1 MQAWICEQAIGPSGL
16 RWTEAPDPV
25 PAAGEVRVAIEAAS
39 LNFPDWLIVNG
50 QYQMKPPTPFVPGAE
65 FCGRVDALGAGAHPK
80 LLGQRVAGFAG
91 LGGFATHI
99 AVSQHQLLPLPDS
112 LPPEQGAALLLTYGT
127 VQHGLQHRAQ
137 LQAGETVLV
146 LGAAGGV
153 GTAALQ
159 LAKAAGARVL
169 AVASTEAKRRACL
182 ALGADAALPIDGLR
196 EALKTAAPQGVDVV
210 VDPVG
215 GTLAEP
221 ALKALAWRGRY
232 LVIGFAQG
240 QIPALP
246 WNLLLLKEAALLG
259 VWWGEFAKRDPRANA
274 ALLAGLLPLCAS
286 GTVRPVVD
294 TVLPMPALLTAFAR
308 MSAREVVGKLVLSNL

>member
-1 MQAWICEQAIGPSGL
+1 MHAWICENPIGLEGL
-16 RWTEAPDPV
+16 RYGECPTPE

-65 FCGRVDALGAGAHPK
+65 FCGRVEALGEGANPK
-80 LLGQRVAGFAG
+80 LLGRRVAGFAG
-91 LGGFATHI
+91 LGGFASHI
-99 AVSQHQLLPLPDS
+99 VCSQHQLLPLPDA

-127 VQHGLQHRAQ
+127 VQHGLQNRAA
-137 LQAGETVLV
+137 LKAGETLLV
-146 LGAAGGV
+146 LGAGGGV
-153 GTAALQ
+153 GTAAIQ
-159 LAKAAGARVL
+159 LGKAAGARVI
-169 AVASTEAKRRACL
+169 AVASSAAKQQACRE
-182 ALGADAALPIDGLR
+182 LGADLAFGPEGLR
-196 EALKTAAPQGVDVV
+196 EQLKSAAPQGVDVV

-215 GTLAEP
+215 GPLAEA

-274 ALLAGLLPLCAS
+274 ALLAGLLPLCES
-286 GTVRPVVD
+286 GALRPAVD
-294 TVLPMPALLTAFAR
+294 SVLPMRELPQAFAR
-308 MSAREVVGKLVLSNL
+308 MTARQVVGKLVLRND